1 MAEALSS
8 VRIRTSLHNALRLAA
23 AQLTEA
29 RDMQV
34 TMRSLLEEEI
44 EGVFAR
50 SLEEWARW
58 AEAGQ
63 ALERANETTSE
74 PFRIRSDLS
83 RRLTTLAASISQRS
97 QVPVTKIQLLE
108 EAGWKIVKKAR
119 QEVDELRAV
128 GVQVSGE
135 G

>member
-29 RDMQV
+29 CDMQV
-34 TMRSLLEEEI
+34 TMRGLLEEEI
-44 EGVFAR
+44 EGMLAR
-50 SLEEWARW
+50 SLEAWACW

-63 ALERANETTSE
+63 ALERAHETTSE

-128 GVQVSGE
+128 GVHISGE

>member
-1 MAEALSS
+1 
-8 VRIRTSLHNALRLAA
+8 
-23 AQLTEA
+23 
-29 RDMQV
+29 
-34 TMRSLLEEEI
+34 
-44 EGVFAR
+44 VFAR
-50 SLEEWARW
+50 PLEEWTRW

-63 ALERANETTSE
+63 ALERAQETTSE

-108 EAGWKIVKKAR
+108 EAGWKIVQKAR

-128 GVQVSGE
+128 GVPISGE